1 MACLQNFLTSYRVSQ
16 QVPDRSLQITKCEKT
31 RVTLFIVK
39 LSSEDLLS
47 IWQIFFFCCRC
58 FANLRFSFVWN
69 LSGHPV
75 DIPFMVL
82 LSQTLLPHVLFL
94 KGNEV
99 QQKQCKPKCIYNVY
113 TFRAIP
119 LPQLSLDL
127 ILLRKIEN
135 HSLPVTILNK
145 IGNVQLWFTWWVL
158 CSKCLICVVLTSERW
173 KLVATSDP

>member
-31 RVTLFIVK
+31 WVTLFRVK
-39 LSSEDLLS
+39 LSQFDR
-47 IWQIFFFCCRC
+47 FFVS

-113 TFRAIP
+113 TVRAIP

-145 IGNVQLWFTWWVL
+145 IGNVQL
-158 CSKCLICVVLTSERW
+158 
-173 KLVATSDP
+173 

>member
-1 MACLQNFLTSYRVSQ
+1 MTGILAECPAHFKMGSDLKLTEMNYSFC
-16 QVPDRSLQITKCEKT
+16 D
-31 RVTLFIVK
+31 
-39 LSSEDLLS
+39 SSESLLVRQPKNKFKIS
-47 IWQIFFFCCRC
+47 TTRLRTIALIRCINGSHFFS

-145 IGNVQLWFTWWVL
+145 IGNVQ
-158 CSKCLICVVLTSERW
+158 R
-173 KLVATSDP
+173 

>member
-16 QVPDRSLQITKCEKT
+16 QVPDRSLQMRENSGNFVYSQAKQRRSPFNLT
-31 RVTLFIVK
+31 
-39 LSSEDLLS
+39 D
-47 IWQIFFFCCRC
+47 FFFVVS

-135 HSLPVTILNK
+135 HSLPMTILNK
-145 IGNVQLWFTWWVL
+145 IGNVQLWFTWWVW
-158 CSKCLICVVLTSERW
+158 CSKCLIWVGLTMERW

>member
-1 MACLQNFLTSYRVSQ
+1 MRENSGNFVYSQAKQRRSPFNLT
-16 QVPDRSLQITKCEKT
+16 D
-31 RVTLFIVK
+31 
-39 LSSEDLLS
+39 
-47 IWQIFFFCCRC
+47 FFCCRC